1 MATGAGEPW
10 QQQASVTLHFSVS
23 YPTQWGQSILL
34 SGSGALL
41 GGLQWAQARQMSC
54 HHEKDVL
61 VWEATILLPWKP
73 SYSYKYALAR
83 QKDDESASG
92 PNVFGNWLIEKED
105 AAGERTVWLP
115 EGLQGGELV
124 EVVDTWIDK
133 SHPAALMASAAF
145 TKVLFL
151 HKPLIRS
158 GGLSPS
164 DLCRPAPGE
173 TVVRLQVADFQ
184 LEDAEAL
191 LVTGGIPQLG
201 NWQPDQMTRLTE
213 THTPFWEAEL
223 RVPYSC
229 FPFTYKYAIQ
239 TADGLVLEVGE
250 PRLACLPSSA
260 SVGAPTVMVRHDG
273 YFRRD
278 RHWRGAGVAVPVF
291 SLRTAH
297 SVGVGE
303 FLDLIP
309 LVDLADKC
317 GLRMIQVLPVND
329 TCVYGTWWDSYPYST
344 LSVHA
349 LHPQYLALRE
359 LLAEEGQQLPFD
371 LASEV
376 HKARRDLD
384 GSQVDYVATMA
395 FKTAFVKKVYDRYGK
410 ATLQSPG
417 FLSWFEANAHWLRPY
432 AAFCFLRDIFQTSEH
447 WRWGCMSSG
456 SAEVVERL
464 TRPGGEFHSR
474 IQLTYYTQYH
484 LHRQLMRASEYASS
498 RRVVLKGDLPIGV
511 DKRSV
516 DCWTCPHLFRMDKST
531 GAPPDAFS
539 PTGQNWGFPTYNWE
553 AMAADGYAWWRSRLS
568 HLAAYF
574 TAYRIDHVLGFF
586 RIWEVPGDCVTGLL
600 GYFRPS
606 RPLTRSELEQRGLGD
621 VERLTRPYITQQLI
635 RQTFGAERAEVVA
648 ATYMLEEGNGKYRLR
663 PAYASESAISS
674 LPLRPDSPAWLVA
687 EVEETRA
694 GLLKLRQNV
703 ALLPDPEDPDCFHP
717 RFSLM
722 STSSFAALPAPWR
735 AALRHMHDDY
745 YFRRQEDVW
754 RSSALSKL
762 PALQAASDMLVCGED
777 LGFVPAC
784 VPPVMKELGLVG
796 LRIQRMATEPG
807 REFNNPA
814 AYPYLT
820 VASPSCH
827 DVTPLRA
834 WFESDPDRAERFY
847 YHQLGGC
854 GPPPPTCNP
863 NVVRAVLQ
871 QHINCQSMLAVFP
884 IQDLMALSS
893 EYAAR
898 PAVEEV
904 INDPT
909 VSKHYWRFR
918 MHTTLETLLA
928 DSDWLATIAEM
939 LVLGERAPPAVLINM
954 NMNSAGS
961 GNHDA
966 SVGVG
971 VSGNEMSGGSA
982 AGAGPVANGLA
993 SSSAQQ
999 QPLVPNHYP
1008 HLDNHLNHLNHLN
1021 QQQQQQLPD
1030 GDGGPY

>member
-1 MATGAGEPW
+1 MVIDCLNWKSKEPTVTCLPPENPWKLLELRRKLINACQPNLLQELSDEMASGAREPW
-10 QQQASVTLHFSVS
+10 QQASVTLHFSVS

-41 GGLQWAQARQMSC
+41 GSLQWSQARQMSC

-73 SYSYKYALAR
+73 YYTYKYALAR
-83 QKDDESASG
+83 QKDDEVAPG
-92 PNVFGNWLIEKED
+92 ANVHGNWVIEKED

-115 EGLQGGELV
+115 EGLQGGDLV
-124 EVVDTWIDK
+124 EVCDTWVDK
-133 SHPAALMASAAF
+133 AHPAALMASAAF
-145 TKVLFL
+145 TKVLFA
-151 HKPLIRS
+151 HKPQIRNGHMTS
-158 GGLSPS
+158 LA
-164 DLCRPAPGE
+164 LVAPAPGE
-173 TVVRLQVADFQ
+173 TVLRLAVADFQ
-184 LEDAEAL
+184 LDAAEVL
-191 LVTGGIPQLG
+191 LVTGGISQLG
-201 NWQPDQMTRLTE
+201 NWQPDQMLRLTE

-250 PRLACLPSSA
+250 PRLASLPSSA

-291 SLRTAH
+291 SLRTNE

-359 LLAEEGQQLPFD
+359 LLAEEGQQLPHD
-371 LASEV
+371 LAAEL

-384 GSQVDYVATMA
+384 GPEVDYEATLA
-395 FKTAFVKKVYDRYGK
+395 FKNAFVKKVYDRYGK
-410 ATLQSPG
+410 GTLQSSG
-417 FLSWFEANAHWLRPY
+417 FQTWFAANSYWLRPY

-447 WRWGCMSSG
+447 WRWGCMSAG
-456 SAEVVERL
+456 TEEVVERL
-464 TRPGGEFHSR
+464 TRPGGEFYGR
-474 IQLTYYTQYH
+474 ILMTYYVQYH
-484 LHRQLMRASEYASS
+484 LHRQLLRASEYAAS

-516 DCWTCPHLFRMDKST
+516 DCWTFPRLFRMDKST

-553 AMAADGYAWWRSRLS
+553 VMAADGYDWWRSRLR
-568 HLAAYF
+568 HLAQYF

-606 RPLTRSELEQRGLGD
+606 RPLTRSELEQRGVWD
-621 VERLTRPYITQQLI
+621 IDRLTRPYITEALVRQL
-635 RQTFGAERAEVVA
+635 FGAERAEVVS
-648 ATYMLEEGNGKYRLR
+648 ATYMLEDGKGKYRLR
-663 PAYASESAISS
+663 PAYSSEAAIAAI
-674 LPLRPDSPAWLVA
+674 PLREDSPDWLVR

-694 GLLKLRQNV
+694 GLIKLRQNV
-703 ALLPDPEDPDCFHP
+703 VLLPDPEDPDAFHP
-717 RFSLM
+717 
-722 STSSFAALPAPWR
+722 
-735 AALRHMHDDY
+735 
-745 YFRRQEDVW
+745 RRQEDVW

-784 VPPVMKELGLVG
+784 VPPVMKELGLIG

-807 REFNNPA
+807 KEFNNPGT
-814 AYPYLT
+814 YTYLT

-834 WFESDPDRAERFY
+834 WYESDPDRAERFY

-854 GPPPPTCNP
+854 GPPPPVCTP
-863 NVVRAVLQ
+863 DVVRAVLQ
-871 QHINCQSMLAVFP
+871 QHINCGSMLAVFP
-884 IQDLMALSS
+884 IQDLTALSLQ
-893 EYAAR
+893 YTTR
-898 PAVEEV
+898 PASAEV

-918 MHTTLETLLA
+918 IHVTLETLLA
-928 DSDWLATIAEM
+928 DSDWLSTIAEM
-939 LVLGERAPPAVLINM
+939 LVLGERAPP
-954 NMNSAGS
+954 SALL
-961 GNHDA
+961 
-966 SVGVG
+966 V
-971 VSGNEMSGGSA
+971 A
-982 AGAGPVANGLA
+982 APPPPPPPTGIGTRMTRPICTTIML
-993 SSSAQQ
+993 
-999 QPLVPNHYP
+999 
-1008 HLDNHLNHLNHLN
+1008 
-1021 QQQQQQLPD
+1021 
-1030 GDGGPY
+1030 